1 MMKAM
6 GRYSYFSAWAKRLGR
21 SQFDIIMSAFL
32 PPDVRTG
39 KSVASSAVSYCL
51 ISGTFLIMNLTESP
65 FSFCHQNSACLSDLS
80 ASLPSGAP
88 GPNDVFC
95 WSTGVRAPFWN
106 NLCLMTFLFP
116 SSLFFHSLP
125 RSTPFL
131 LSYHLPLVITL
142 MFSGHQ
148 FRLLF
153 KEGAF

>member
-6 GRYSYFSAWAKRLGR
+6 GRYSYFSAWAKPLGG
-21 SQFDIIMSAFL
+21 SQFDIIMSAFS

-39 KSVASSAVSYCL
+39 KCVASSAVSCCL
-51 ISGTFLIMNLTESP
+51 ILGTFLIMNLTESP
-65 FSFCHQNSACLSDLS
+65 FSFCHQNSACSSGFS

-95 WSTGVRAPFWN
+95 WSAGVHAPSWN
-106 NLCLMTFLFP
+106 NLFLMTFLFA
-116 SSLFFHSLP
+116 SSLFHSLP

-153 KEGAF
+153 KEEGTF